1 MKLKNTLKYNRA
13 LGIVVLVLIIPLT
26 LILKANLSLSAKKG
40 DLKEAYAEGMKTGV
54 QSCADSMTLF
64 CAAAEKAGIDVSET
78 RAAVAGFNDAAKDVF
93 SVTEAAEK
101 VFPLLKQSHDL
112 LKTTPGA
119 DTVLADRYYNAIG
132 SSLKQLAD
140 QTEYAGERSDYE
152 FVRTHPIAG
161 KITLP
166 ASEATDFAAL
176 FERYGSD
183 FDLTVTPPEPEF
195 VSWLGAIFGAVA
207 DIVSDVLGW
216 ILHAAWWI
224 LSRGKGIV
232 GVLIV
237 IGLISAASGSRS
249 RK

>member
-1 MKLKNTLKYNRA
+1 MKLKNTLKYNRV

-26 LILKANLSLSAKKG
+26 LILKANLSLSAAKT
-40 DLKEAYAEGMKTGV
+40 DLKDAYAEEMKTGV
-54 QSCADSMTLF
+54 QSCADSMKLF
-64 CAAAEKAGIDVSET
+64 CAAAEKEGIDVSET
-78 RAAVAGFNDAAKDVF
+78 KAAVTGFNDAAKDVF

-112 LKTTPGA
+112 LKATPCA

-132 SSLKQLAD
+132 SSLKQLAG
-140 QTEYAGERSDYE
+140 QTEYAGERNEYE
-152 FVRTHPIAG
+152 SVRTHPIAG
-161 KITLP
+161 KIILP

-176 FERYGSD
+176 FERYGRD
-183 FDLTVTPPEPEF
+183 FDLTVTPEETEF
-195 VSWLGAIFGAVA
+195 VSWLGAIFRTVG
-207 DIVSDVLGW
+207 DILSGVLGS